1 MENLKSKIDEV
12 IETLEFDK
20 DKAVFSMTPT
30 EDENKRILELKAG
43 SWDSNDIWFFIDE
56 KDKIHPMVPFDAIKN
71 LAVTLSEAKQENVK
85 LHLEKAI
92 LQLMPVDYNDVLAV
106 VTMRI
111 KDNLENNKNFHKKF
125 DVYEIA
131 RDVKRDFPNLFIK
144 LPEQFL
150 EMRIDNND

>member
-12 IETLEFDK
+12 LETLKFDK

-71 LAVTLSEAKQENVK
+71 LAVLISEQESDNFA
-85 LHLEKAI
+85 LRLEHSIRKY
-92 LQLMPVDYNDVLAV
+92 LPVDYNDVLAV
-106 VTMRI
+106 AIEESKSLVSSKKVANISNIDTDALIHKI
-111 KDNLENNKNFHKKF
+111 KNKHS
-125 DVYEIA
+125 
-131 RDVKRDFPNLFIK
+131 NLF
-144 LPEQFL
+144 LDF
-150 EMRIDNND
+150 